1 MDAASQYRVIF
12 SGHTRSGFD
21 PAEVRDSLGRKLRL
35 SDEQAQ
41 RLFNSNAKL
50 TLKRT
55 DSKEEAQR
63 LVMQLARLGA
73 VATIEPGT
81 QPEKPAAPA
90 GKTGAKAASP
100 KKSRAAK
107 TPTLPAYSPRPRNL
121 MYKPLL
127 LLSAS
132 LEVLLTLLY
141 ALLLL
146 ALGVGVFYFSLFT
159 LWAANLTG
167 NPLLALPLQL
177 LGLVVG
183 FVLLVLLAKPL
194 LSLLNIRHRGVTLSP
209 ENEMDIHLF
218 VEDICQRFAL
228 PMPEEIRLS
237 NDLAVRLQHHRG
249 PAGFWR
255 GQSVLIIGA
264 PLLAGITSSQLA
276 AAIAHAIYCFRP
288 PHAPRSGF
296 LIMSSNRWLHQAVHG
311 EDILD
316 RSLRQWQQEGRLSA
330 APVEA
335 LQRLFAYSRRLM
347 RLRQAI
353 SLRLERRLVHRIIA
367 EADKRAVALA
377 GSEGFRYLL
386 EQRLQLHHTVAQLE
400 PELKQQWYE
409 SGELPQDVI
418 QLILQRLRRYPA
430 GMQKQLRLAQEQ
442 EKAASGDI
450 IPSDAQRIRSIG
462 KQLRAPGYDCL
473 SPAST
478 LLHYFAKLALT
489 MSLRFYHNRLQLP
502 ITPDKLTRLVPK
514 GSTEELQNRTIDRFF
529 NGLWLP
535 RLPLKLGLSLQGIQS
550 DADAAERWQKAGKQI
565 QRDLNHAQHEQR
577 QLRETEEHLLDD
589 GVREVMY
596 QAEMWR
602 ALGEDKPR
610 RNELELFYEQ
620 CRSSENHYE
629 ESLQKLRQQLQPYAQ
644 RLGAALA
651 VLKFKA
657 KQGNA
662 LVLFR
667 EAAGLIEVYDRID
680 AVQPTLREL
689 QQHTSLLQVLLSY
702 RGEKHQAKLSDRIDE
717 QASDIRQALTSIRVA
732 FKDVANPYPPKHG
745 SPLLMDCLLRDAYTE
760 ETPEG
765 DFDRGNDVLQ
775 HLTALQKRIL
785 SRLITL
791 ATQVEKQLM

>member
-1 MDAASQYRVIF
+1 MDAATQYRVIF

-21 PAEVRDSLGRKLRL
+21 PAEVRDTLGRKLRL

-41 RLFNSNAKL
+41 RLFNGNAKL

-55 DSKEEAQR
+55 DSKEEAQQF
-63 LVMQLARLGA
+63 VVQLARLGA
-73 VATIEPGT
+73 VATIEPGSQQSQSST
-81 QPEKPAAPA
+81 PASETSANSDNIP
-90 GKTGAKAASP
+90 KT
-100 KKSRAAK
+100 RATK
-107 TPTLPAYSPRPRNL
+107 LPSLPGYSPRPRNL
-121 MYKPLL
+121 LYKPLL

-132 LEVLLTLLY
+132 LEVLFTLLY
-141 ALLLL
+141 ALLLV
-146 ALGVGVFYFSLFT
+146 ALGAGVFYFSLFT

-177 LGLVVG
+177 LGLILG

-209 ENEMDIHLF
+209 ENEMDIYLF
-218 VEDICQRFAL
+218 VEDICQRFDL
-228 PMPEEIRLS
+228 PMPEEIRLN

-249 PAGFWR
+249 PAGFWH
-255 GQSVLIIGA
+255 GASVLSIGA
-264 PLLAGITSSQLA
+264 PLLASMTSSQLA
-276 AAIAHAIYCFRP
+276 AAIAHAMYCFRP

-296 LIMSSNRWLHQAVHG
+296 LIMNSNRWLHQAVHG

-316 RSLRQWQQEGRLSA
+316 RSLHRWQQEGRLSA
-330 APVEA
+330 APVNA

-377 GSEGFRYLL
+377 GSEGFRHLL
-386 EQRLQLHHTVAQLE
+386 EQRLLLHHTVAQLT

-418 QLILQRLRRYPA
+418 QLILHRLRRYPA
-430 GMQKQLRLAQEQ
+430 GIQKQLRRAQEQ

-450 IPSDAQRIRSIG
+450 IPSDAQRIRSVS
-462 KQLRAPGYDCL
+462 KQLLAPGYDCL

-502 ITPDKLTRLVPK
+502 VTPDKLTRLVPK
-514 GSTEELQNRTIDRFF
+514 GSTEDLQNRTIDRFF

-535 RLPLKLGLSLQGIQS
+535 RLPLKLGLALQGIQNA
-550 DADAAERWQKAGKQI
+550 ADAGEQWQKATKQI
-565 QRDLNHAQHEQR
+565 QRDLNHAQHEHR
-577 QLRETEEHLLDD
+577 QLQETEEHLLDD

-620 CRSSENHYE
+620 CRSSENLYE

-644 RLGAALA
+644 RLSAALA

-662 LVLFR
+662 LTLFR

-680 AVQPTLREL
+680 SVQPTLREL

-717 QASDIRQALTSIRVA
+717 QASDIRQAMTSIRVA
-732 FKDVANPYPPKHG
+732 LKDTATPYPPEHG
-745 SPLLMDCLLRDAYTE
+745 SAALMDDLLREAYRE

-775 HLTALQKRIL
+775 RLTALQKRIL
-785 SRLITL
+785 SRLVTI